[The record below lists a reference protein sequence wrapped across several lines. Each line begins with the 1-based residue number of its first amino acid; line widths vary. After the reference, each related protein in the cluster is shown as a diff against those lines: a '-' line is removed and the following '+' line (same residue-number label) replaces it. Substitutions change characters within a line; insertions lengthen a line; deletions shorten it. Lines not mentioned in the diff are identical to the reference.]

1 MIYREGESPTA
12 RQRKDQRQE
21 RDEKMPEL
29 ELHRPRSICQRSIT
43 RPPSITTYS
52 SKCASVR
59 QEWLGMISTCCPTL
73 NLPSIAAGAAARIRP
88 CSCETDATV
97 SSGSSRTAP
106 NAVSLPTWVGPRS
119 LESERAPA
127 S

>member
-12 RQRKDQRQE
+12 GERKDQRQE

-73 NLPSIAAGAAARIRP
+73 NLPSIAAGAAARIDRK
-88 CSCETDATV
+88 STRLNSSHV
-97 SSGSSRTAP
+97 S
-106 NAVSLPTWVGPRS
+106 
-119 LESERAPA
+119 
-127 S
+127 